1 ATVLN
6 VFIGITGTA
15 TLNGKVSVET
25 SGTGTATIASGDSLK
40 MLGGLGGTGTLAVNT
55 RNNAGALTLGGDV
68 SGFSGTLNLSGANL
82 YLNADTP
89 LAGTLNAS
97 TAKVTA
103 LRKQNVTG
111 TLNAASLAVDGSAL
125 SSDGA
130 TLTVSNLALGADAG
144 VSLDINGNITAGTY
158 TLVSWDNL
166 TAGNFAD
173 AETMTLT
180 GTLASLYQGT
190 FNVNTGDKTVT
201 VSVSMADGV
210 VVWDGNPIGAVDN
223 TTTYLFD
230 GTH

>member
-1 ATVLN
+1 M
-6 VFIGITGTA
+6 
-15 TLNGKVSVET
+15 ET

-111 TLNAASLAVDGSAL
+111 TLNAASELGR
-125 SSDGA
+125 SD
-130 TLTVSNLALGADAG
+130 
-144 VSLDINGNITAGTY
+144 
-158 TLVSWDNL
+158 
-166 TAGNFAD
+166 
-173 AETMTLT
+173 
-180 GTLASLYQGT
+180 
-190 FNVNTGDKTVT
+190 
-201 VSVSMADGV
+201 ADGEQ
-210 VVWDGNPIGAVDN
+210 PGA
-223 TTTYLFD
+223 
-230 GTH
+230 GRGCRRQPGH